1 MIHIDFTK
9 QEHQY
14 ILSNAGFTKRQ
25 KEIYN
30 RLRDDDPYERQSIV
44 KIANDLFIGTATVSR
59 EIKRIQL
66 KIIKVIKM

>member
-1 MIHIDFTK
+1 MIHLDFTK

-14 ILSNAGFTKRQ
+14 ILSNAGLTKRQ

-66 KIIKVIKM
+66 KIIKLIK

>member
-1 MIHIDFTK
+1 VIHLDFTK

-14 ILSNAGFTKRQ
+14 ILSNAGLSKRQ

-66 KIIKVIKM
+66 KIIKLIK

>member
-1 MIHIDFTK
+1 VIHLDFTK

-14 ILSNAGFTKRQ
+14 ILSNAGLTKRQ

-66 KIIKVIKM
+66 KIIKLIK